1 MTDWMKQAQDMVKQW
16 TDTQQKMWD
25 NWVGTMQ
32 GVGLNPSSDTWQKS
46 LDTWS
51 DSVKKALD
59 SQVAWAQFWADNMSA
74 NAGSSQQISD
84 WSKQFVDMTKQWSD
98 TQGQLWDN
106 WFETLKKSDP
116 SAMAKNWNPEEMQKM
131 VQVWQEYAQKAME
144 AQMEMARM
152 WTGKQEK

>member
-16 TDTQQKMWD
+16 TDSQQKMWE

-32 GVGLNPSSDTWQKS
+32 GVGIQSDTWQKS
-46 LDTWS
+46 VDTWR

-59 SQVAWAQFWADNMSA
+59 AQVAWAQFWADNMSA
-74 NAGSSQQISD
+74 STGSSQQISD
-84 WSKQFVDMTKQWSD
+84 WSKQFVDMTKQWNE
-98 TQGQLWDN
+98 TQTRLWDN

-116 SAMAKNWNPEEMQKM
+116 SAMSKNWNAEEMQKM

-144 AQMEMARM
+144 AQMEMTRM
-152 WTGKQEK
+152 WTGKQDVK